1 MADHK
6 PVASMTGFA
15 RQEGGDD
22 VVGWTW
28 EVKSVNGKSLDL
40 RCRLPGGYE
49 DLEAGVRQAA
59 SGRFARGNLQV
70 SLAVDTSDRPVRLKV
85 NEELLE
91 QLVKVSKSLKTK
103 TGAEA
108 PRLDGLLALRGVVEL
123 VEEED
128 SEETETRRRS
138 ALLNDLE
145 RVMDALAETRGAE
158 GARLGELAENHL
170 RAIQRLVE
178 AASASAQIQPEALRE
193 RLKRQLEEL
202 LDASPALPEERLAQE
217 AAVLITK
224 ADVREELDRLESH
237 VDSALELLAEGGPIG
252 RRLDFL
258 CQEFNREANTLCAKS
273 PDIELTRIGLE
284 LKNVVDQLREQVQN
298 IE

>member
-15 RQEGGDD
+15 RQKGGDD

-49 DLEAGVRQAA
+49 DFEARVRSVAA
-59 SGRFARGNLQV
+59 GRFARGNLQV
-70 SLAVDTSDRPVRLKV
+70 SLVVDTSDQPVRLKV
-85 NEELLE
+85 NEELFE
-91 QLVKVSKSLKTK
+91 QLVKVSKSLKAK
-103 TGAEA
+103 TGAAA
-108 PRLDGLLALRGVVEL
+108 PRLDGLLALRGVLEL
-123 VEEED
+123 VEEEE
-128 SEETETRRRS
+128 SEETREARMG
-138 ALLNDLE
+138 ALAGDLE
-145 RVMDALAETRGAE
+145 RVMDALGETRGAE
-158 GARLGELAENHL
+158 GARLGELVEKHL
-170 RAIQRLVE
+170 GSIQRLVK
-178 AASASAQIQPEALRE
+178 AASALTQIQPEALRE
-193 RLKRQLEEL
+193 RLKKQLEEL
-202 LDASPALPEERLAQE
+202 LATSPALPEERLAQE
-217 AAVLITK
+217 AAVLIIK

-252 RRLDFL
+252 RRLVFL